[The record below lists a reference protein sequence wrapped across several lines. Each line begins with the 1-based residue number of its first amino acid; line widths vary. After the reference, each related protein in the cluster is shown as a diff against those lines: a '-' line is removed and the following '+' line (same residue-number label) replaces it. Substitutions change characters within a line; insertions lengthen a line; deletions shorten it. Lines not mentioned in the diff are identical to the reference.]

1 MPVLVASD
9 LDRTLIYSAAALALT
24 MPDARAPRLL
34 CVEVHEARPLS
45 YMTETAA
52 QLLTDLG
59 DTAVFVPTTTRTR
72 KQYQRINLPGPAPK
86 YAICAN
92 GGHLLVDGVTDPDWH
107 AQVQSRLAEQ
117 CAPLVEIQDHLMATA
132 SPAWVRKHRI
142 AEDLFAYLVVERELL
157 PEEWVKELAVWA
169 ENRGW
174 TVSLQGRK
182 IYAVPKPLTKSAA
195 VHEVARRTGADLTLA
210 AGDSLLDA
218 DLLLAADKGW
228 RPGHGELADADWTAP
243 AISALPE
250 RGVLAGERILREFL
264 KATRT
269 RAPRLGRGE
278 PRDQP
283 PHTHP
288 QPKTHPIYLATT
300 PSTTT
305 PAAPAARLGH
315 RGGGRRPAHSHRR
328 QKLHRVF
335 MPRRARGG
343 RGRLRHRTA
352 QFKRVTAAAAPV
364 LIARHAQRLIGLTGY
379 PPLCD
384 CLCSGL
390 SDTSVEKLKRALIV
404 FDRREEP

>member
-34 CVEVHEARPLS
+34 CVEVHESRPLS

-59 DTAVFVPTTTRTR
+59 DAAVFVPTTTRTR

-92 GGHLLVDGVTDPDWH
+92 GGHLLADGVSDPDWNAH
-107 AQVQSRLAEQ
+107 VQARLAEQ
-117 CAPLVEIQDHLMATA
+117 CAPLAEVQDHLMASA

-195 VHEVARRTGADLTLA
+195 MHEVARRTGADLTLA

-218 DLLLAADKGW
+218 DLLLAADRGW
-228 RPGHGELADADWTAP
+228 RPGHGELADTEFTAP

-269 RAPRLGRGE
+269 EAPL
-278 PRDQP
+278 
-283 PHTHP
+283 
-288 QPKTHPIYLATT
+288 
-300 PSTTT
+300 
-305 PAAPAARLGH
+305 
-315 RGGGRRPAHSHRR
+315 
-328 QKLHRVF
+328 
-335 MPRRARGG
+335 
-343 RGRLRHRTA
+343 
-352 QFKRVTAAAAPV
+352 
-364 LIARHAQRLIGLTGY
+364 
-379 PPLCD
+379 
-384 CLCSGL
+384 
-390 SDTSVEKLKRALIV
+390 
-404 FDRREEP
+404 